1 VRSSTSNV
9 RIVSERAA
17 ASRGLEVAERVAA
30 LDWLRMEEALD
41 ARGFATTGRLLA
53 ARECAAL
60 AASYG
65 EPEGF
70 RSRVIM
76 DRHGYGRGEYRYF
89 AYPLPTLVSELRST
103 LYAQLAPIANRWMS
117 ALARATR
124 YPATHAA
131 YLERCHTHG
140 QTKPTPLLLRYG
152 PGDYNCLHQDL
163 YGAEAFPLQATFLL
177 ADPARDFAGGELVL
191 MTSRPR
197 RQSRVDV
204 VPLAYGEGVIFAV
217 RDRPEPGP
225 RGPRRV
231 AVRHGVSM
239 LHDGSRHT
247 LGSSFTTPYE

>member
-1 VRSSTSNV
+1 V

-17 ASRGLEVAERVAA
+17 TSRGLEIAERIAA
-30 LDWLRMEEALD
+30 LDWQTIEEALD
-41 ARGFATTGRLLA
+41 ARGFATTGRLLG

-89 AYPLPTLVSELRST
+89 AYPLPTLVAELRRT
-103 LYAQLAPIANRWMS
+103 LYARLAPVANRWMGL
-117 ALARATR
+117 LARTTR
-124 YPATHAA
+124 YPAGHAA
-131 YLERCHTHG
+131 YLERCHAQG

-152 PGDYNCLHQDL
+152 AGDYNCLHQDL
-163 YGAEAFPLQATFLL
+163 YGEEVFPLQATFLL

-191 MTSRPR
+191 TTSRPR

-239 LHDGSRHT
+239 LHSGSRHT
-247 LGSSFTTPYE
+247 LGVIFHDAA